1 MSAAGQGGRGRGGA
15 GGGARGT
22 GGSGGRS
29 GGAGRG
35 GAGGAGR
42 SGGGAGQGGRSGG
55 GAGYGGGRSG
65 GGAGHGGGAGQG
77 GGRPGGGGYG
87 GRSGSGSG
95 TSGGYGGA
103 GRPGSGGQGGSGR
116 PASGGSYGGGSG
128 RPAPGGGYGA
138 GSGRA
143 GAGRP
148 GAASGR
154 PGGASSGRV
163 AGASRPGAARSGT
176 GGTRSGAPRGADLGR
191 PGSAWPSRPPQSYRT
206 PPRGPRST
214 DLDVHDPEGVRLQK
228 VLAQAGLGSRRACEE
243 LIAAGRVTVDDQV
256 VLELGVRV
264 DPRTAVI
271 HVDGLRLQL
280 DKDVITLALNKPLG
294 VVSTMHDPEGRP
306 SLQQFVQG
314 REERLFHVGRLDADS
329 EGLLLLTND
338 GELANRLSHPSHG
351 VAKTYLV
358 TVEGRVP
365 AGVGARLKKGVELED
380 GVVAVDAFRVV
391 DATPQASM
399 VEIVLHE
406 GRNRVVRR
414 LLEEV
419 GHPVTRLLRTQIG
432 PIKLGDLRPG
442 RTRVLGKAEVGSL
455 MTSVG
460 M

>member
-1 MSAAGQGGRGRGGA
+1 GQG
-15 GGGARGT
+15 
-22 GGSGGRS
+22 
-29 GGAGRG
+29 
-35 GAGGAGR
+35 
-42 SGGGAGQGGRSGG
+42 
-55 GAGYGGGRSG
+55 
-65 GGAGHGGGAGQG
+65 
-77 GGRPGGGGYG
+77 
-87 GRSGSGSG
+87 
-95 TSGGYGGA
+95 
-103 GRPGSGGQGGSGR
+103 GGSGR
-116 PASGGSYGGGSG
+116 PSSGGGYGAGAGRPSSGGGYGGGSG
-128 RPAPGGGYGA
+128 RP
-138 GSGRA
+138 GS
-143 GAGRP
+143 GRP
-148 GAASGR
+148 GASSTRTGGTSSGRVAGSGR
-154 PGGASSGRV
+154 PGGA
-163 AGASRPGAARSGT
+163 P
-176 GGTRSGAPRGADLGR
+176 RSGAPRGADTGR
-191 PGSAWPSRPPQSYRT
+191 PGSAWPSRPPQQRRT
-206 PPRGPRST
+206 PPRGPRPT
-214 DLDVHDPEGVRLQK
+214 DIDVHDPEGVRLQK

-243 LIAAGRVTVDDQV
+243 LIAAGRVTVDEQV

-264 DPRTAVI
+264 DPRSAVI

-306 SLQQFVQG
+306 SLEQFVQN

-329 EGLLLLTND
+329 EGLILLTND

-351 VAKTYLV
+351 VSKTYLA
-358 TVEGRVP
+358 TVDGRVP

-399 VEIVLHE
+399 VEIVIHE

>member
-1 MSAAGQGGRGRGGA
+1 MSAAGQGGRGRGST
-15 GGGARGT
+15 GGGARGA

-35 GAGGAGR
+35 GAGGAGGGAGR
-42 SGGGAGQGGRSGG
+42 SGGGAGQGGGGRSGG

-65 GGAGHGGGAGQG
+65 
-77 GGRPGGGGYG
+77 
-87 GRSGSGSG
+87 
-95 TSGGYGGA
+95 
-103 GRPGSGGQGGSGR
+103 SGGQGGSGR
-116 PASGGSYGGGSG
+116 PSSGGGYGGGAGRPSSGGGYGGGSG
-128 RPAPGGGYGA
+128 RP
-138 GSGRA
+138 

-148 GAASGR
+148 GASSSGR

-163 AGASRPGAARSGT
+163 AGAGRPG
-176 GGTRSGAPRGADLGR
+176 GGPRSGAPRGADTGR

-243 LIAAGRVTVDDQV
+243 LIAAGRVTVDEQV

-306 SLQQFVQG
+306 SLEQFVQN

-329 EGLLLLTND
+329 EGLILLTND

-351 VAKTYLV
+351 VSKTYLA

-399 VEIVLHE
+399 VEIVIHE

>member
-1 MSAAGQGGRGRGGA
+1 VGRA
-15 GGGARGT
+15 GGG
-22 GGSGGRS
+22 
-29 GGAGRG
+29 
-35 GAGGAGR
+35 
-42 SGGGAGQGGRSGG
+42 Q
-55 GAGYGGGRSG
+55 GGGRSG
-65 GGAGHGGGAGQG
+65 GPGGGS
-77 GGRPGGGGYG
+77 GRSSAGGGYG
-87 GRSGSGSG
+87 SG
-95 TSGGYGGA
+95 TGRPSSGA
-103 GRPGSGGQGGSGR
+103 G
-116 PASGGSYGGGSG
+116 YGGGSG
-128 RPAPGGGYGA
+128 RP
-138 GSGRA
+138 

-148 GAASGR
+148 GASSSGR
-154 PGGASSGRV
+154 PGGAASGRV

-176 GGTRSGAPRGADLGR
+176 GGTRSGAPRGADTGR
-191 PGSAWPSRPPQSYRT
+191 PGSAWPSRPPQQRRT
-206 PPRGPRST
+206 PPRGPRPT
-214 DLDVHDPEGVRLQK
+214 DIDVHDPEGVRLQK

-243 LIAAGRVTVDDQV
+243 LIAAGRVTVDEQV

-264 DPRTAVI
+264 DPRSAVI

-306 SLQQFVQG
+306 SLEQFVQN

-351 VAKTYLV
+351 VTKTYLA
-358 TVEGRVP
+358 TVEGRIA

-399 VEIVLHE
+399 VEIVIHE

>member
-15 GGGARGT
+15 GGGARGA

-29 GGAGRG
+29 GGPGRG
-35 GAGGAGR
+35 GAGQGGR
-42 SGGGAGQGGRSGG
+42 SGSGSGRSGG
-55 GAGYGGGRSG
+55 GAGYGGGR
-65 GGAGHGGGAGQG
+65 
-77 GGRPGGGGYG
+77 
-87 GRSGSGSG
+87 
-95 TSGGYGGA
+95 
-103 GRPGSGGQGGSGR
+103 PGSGGQGGYGGGQGGGR
-116 PASGGSYGGGSG
+116 SGGQGGGYGGGQGGGRSGGQGGGSG
-128 RPAPGGGYGA
+128 AGAGRPSSGGGYGA
-138 GSGRA
+138 GSGRP

-148 GAASGR
+148 GASSSGR

-163 AGASRPGAARSGT
+163 AGTGRPGAARSGT
-176 GGTRSGAPRGADLGR
+176 GGTRSGAPRGADTGR
-191 PGSAWPSRPPQSYRT
+191 PGSAWPSRPPQQRRT
-206 PPRGPRST
+206 PPRGPRPT
-214 DLDVHDPEGVRLQK
+214 DIDVHDPEGVRLQK

-243 LIAAGRVTVDDQV
+243 LIAAGRVTVDEQV

-264 DPRTAVI
+264 DPRSAVI

-306 SLQQFVQG
+306 SLEQFVQN

-329 EGLLLLTND
+329 EGLILLTND

-351 VAKTYLV
+351 VSKTYLA
-358 TVEGRVP
+358 TVEGRIP
-365 AGVGARLKKGVELED
+365 AGVGTRLKKGVELED

-399 VEIVLHE
+399 VEIVIHE

>member
-15 GGGARGT
+15 GGGARGA

-35 GAGGAGR
+35 GAGQGGGR
-42 SGGGAGQGGRSGG
+42 SGGGAGGGGRSG

-65 GGAGHGGGAGQG
+65 PGGQGGYGGGQG
-77 GGRPGGGGYG
+77 GGR
-87 GRSGSGSG
+87 
-95 TSGGYGGA
+95 
-103 GRPGSGGQGGSGR
+103 SGGQGGGSGR
-116 PASGGSYGGGSG
+116 PSSGGGYGAGAGRSSSGGGYGGGSG
-128 RPAPGGGYGA
+128 RP
-138 GSGRA
+138 GS
-143 GAGRP
+143 GRP
-148 GAASGR
+148 GASSTRSGGSASGRVAGSGR
-154 PGGASSGRV
+154 PGGA
-163 AGASRPGAARSGT
+163 P
-176 GGTRSGAPRGADLGR
+176 RSGAPRGADTGR
-191 PGSAWPSRPPQSYRT
+191 PGSAWPSRPPQQRRT
-206 PPRGPRST
+206 PPRGPRPT
-214 DLDVHDPEGVRLQK
+214 DIDVHDPEGVRLQK

-243 LIAAGRVTVDDQV
+243 LIAAGRVTVDEQV

-264 DPRTAVI
+264 DPRSAVI

-306 SLQQFVQG
+306 SLEQFVQN

-329 EGLLLLTND
+329 EGLILLTND

-351 VAKTYLV
+351 VSKTYLA
-358 TVEGRVP
+358 TVDGRVP

-399 VEIVLHE
+399 VEIVIHE

>member
-1 MSAAGQGGRGRGGA
+1 
-15 GGGARGT
+15 
-22 GGSGGRS
+22 
-29 GGAGRG
+29 
-35 GAGGAGR
+35 
-42 SGGGAGQGGRSGG
+42 
-55 GAGYGGGRSG
+55 
-65 GGAGHGGGAGQG
+65 
-77 GGRPGGGGYG
+77 
-87 GRSGSGSG
+87 
-95 TSGGYGGA
+95 
-103 GRPGSGGQGGSGR
+103 
-116 PASGGSYGGGSG
+116 
-128 RPAPGGGYGA
+128 
-138 GSGRA
+138 
-143 GAGRP
+143 
-148 GAASGR
+148 
-154 PGGASSGRV
+154 
-163 AGASRPGAARSGT
+163 
-176 GGTRSGAPRGADLGR
+176 
-191 PGSAWPSRPPQSYRT
+191 
-206 PPRGPRST
+206 
-214 DLDVHDPEGVRLQK
+214 VHDPEGVRLQK

-243 LIAAGRVTVDDQV
+243 LIAAGRVTVDEQV

-264 DPRTAVI
+264 DPRSAVI

-306 SLQQFVQG
+306 SLEQFVQN

-329 EGLLLLTND
+329 EGLILLTND

-351 VAKTYLV
+351 VSKTYLA
-358 TVEGRVP
+358 TVDGRVP

-399 VEIVLHE
+399 VEIVIHE

>member
-1 MSAAGQGGRGRGGA
+1 VAG
-15 GGGARGT
+15 T
-22 GGSGGRS
+22 
-29 GGAGRG
+29 
-35 GAGGAGR
+35 
-42 SGGGAGQGGRSGG
+42 
-55 GAGYGGGRSG
+55 
-65 GGAGHGGGAGQG
+65 
-77 GGRPGGGGYG
+77 
-87 GRSGSGSG
+87 
-95 TSGGYGGA
+95 
-103 GRPGSGGQGGSGR
+103 
-116 PASGGSYGGGSG
+116 
-128 RPAPGGGYGA
+128 
-138 GSGRA
+138 
-143 GAGRP
+143 GRP
-148 GAASGR
+148 GA
-154 PGGASSGRV
+154 
-163 AGASRPGAARSGT
+163 SRTG
-176 GGTRSGAPRGADLGR
+176 GGTRSGAPRGADTGR
-191 PGSAWPSRPPQSYRT
+191 PGAAWPSRPPQQRRT
-206 PPRGPRST
+206 PPRGPRPT
-214 DLDVHDPEGVRLQK
+214 DIDVHDPEGVRLQK

-243 LIAAGRVTVDDQV
+243 LIAAGRVTVDEQV

-264 DPRTAVI
+264 DPRSAVI

-306 SLQQFVQG
+306 SLEQFVQN

-329 EGLLLLTND
+329 EGLILLTND

-351 VAKTYLV
+351 VSKTYLA
-358 TVEGRVP
+358 TVDGRVP

-399 VEIVLHE
+399 VEIVIHE

>member
-1 MSAAGQGGRGRGGA
+1 MSAAGQGGRGRGNT
-15 GGGARGT
+15 GGGARGA

-35 GAGGAGR
+35 GAGRAG
-42 SGGGAGQGGRSGG
+42 SGAGQGGGRSGG

-65 GGAGHGGGAGQG
+65 GAGQSGGRSGAGSS
-77 GGRPGGGGYG
+77 GGYG
-87 GRSGSGSG
+87 GRSGSGG
-95 TSGGYGGA
+95 QGGGYGG
-103 GRPGSGGQGGSGR
+103 GRPGSGGQGGGSGR
-116 PASGGSYGGGSG
+116 PSSGGGYGGGGAGRPSSGGGYGGGSG
-128 RPAPGGGYGA
+128 RP
-138 GSGRA
+138 

-148 GAASGR
+148 GASSAGR
-154 PGGASSGRV
+154 PGGSSSGRV
-163 AGASRPGAARSGT
+163 AGAGRPG
-176 GGTRSGAPRGADLGR
+176 GGTRSGAPRGADTGR

-243 LIAAGRVTVDDQV
+243 LIAAGRVTVDEQV

-264 DPRTAVI
+264 DPRSAVI

-306 SLQQFVQG
+306 SLEQFVQN

-329 EGLLLLTND
+329 EGLILLTND

-351 VAKTYLV
+351 VSKTYLA
-358 TVEGRVP
+358 TVDGRVP

-399 VEIVLHE
+399 VEIVIHE

>member
-1 MSAAGQGGRGRGGA
+1 
-15 GGGARGT
+15 
-22 GGSGGRS
+22 
-29 GGAGRG
+29 
-35 GAGGAGR
+35 
-42 SGGGAGQGGRSGG
+42 
-55 GAGYGGGRSG
+55 
-65 GGAGHGGGAGQG
+65 
-77 GGRPGGGGYG
+77 
-87 GRSGSGSG
+87 
-95 TSGGYGGA
+95 
-103 GRPGSGGQGGSGR
+103 
-116 PASGGSYGGGSG
+116 
-128 RPAPGGGYGA
+128 
-138 GSGRA
+138 
-143 GAGRP
+143 
-148 GAASGR
+148 
-154 PGGASSGRV
+154 
-163 AGASRPGAARSGT
+163 
-176 GGTRSGAPRGADLGR
+176 
-191 PGSAWPSRPPQSYRT
+191 
-206 PPRGPRST
+206 
-214 DLDVHDPEGVRLQK
+214 VHDPEGVRLQK

-243 LIAAGRVTVDDQV
+243 LIAAGRVTVDEQV

-306 SLQQFVQG
+306 SLEQFVQN

-329 EGLLLLTND
+329 EGLIL
-338 GELANRLSHPSHG
+338 
-351 VAKTYLV
+351 
-358 TVEGRVP
+358 
-365 AGVGARLKKGVELED
+365 LKKGVELED

-399 VEIVLHE
+399 VEIVIHE

>member
-1 MSAAGQGGRGRGGA
+1 MSAAGQGGRGRGNS
-15 GGGARGT
+15 GGGARGA

-35 GAGGAGR
+35 GAGQG
-42 SGGGAGQGGRSGG
+42 GGRSG

-65 GGAGHGGGAGQG
+65 SGAGQG
-77 GGRPGGGGYG
+77 GGYGGGRSGSGQGGGGYG
-87 GRSGSGSG
+87 GGRSGSGAG
-95 TSGGYGGA
+95 QGYGGGSGG
-103 GRPGSGGQGGSGR
+103 GRPGSGR
-116 PASGGSYGGGSG
+116 PGASSS
-128 RPAPGGGYGA
+128 
-138 GSGRA
+138 
-143 GAGRP
+143 GRP
-148 GAASGR
+148 GAS
-154 PGGASSGRV
+154 SSGRV
-163 AGASRPGAARSGT
+163 AGTGRPGASRTG
-176 GGTRSGAPRGADLGR
+176 GGTRSGAPRGADTGR
-191 PGSAWPSRPPQSYRT
+191 PGSAWPSRPPQQRRT
-206 PPRGPRST
+206 PPRGPRPT
-214 DLDVHDPEGVRLQK
+214 DIDVHDPEGVRLQK

-243 LIAAGRVTVDDQV
+243 LIAAGRVTVDEQV

-264 DPRTAVI
+264 DPRSAVI

-306 SLQQFVQG
+306 SLEQFVQN

-329 EGLLLLTND
+329 EGLILLTND

-351 VAKTYLV
+351 VSKTYLA
-358 TVEGRVP
+358 TVDGRVP

-399 VEIVLHE
+399 VEIVIHE

>member
-1 MSAAGQGGRGRGGA
+1 MSAAGQGGRGRGNT
-15 GGGARGT
+15 GGGARGA

-35 GAGGAGR
+35 GGGRAG
-42 SGGGAGQGGRSGG
+42 SGAGQGGGRSGG

-65 GGAGHGGGAGQG
+65 GAGQSGGRSGAGSS
-77 GGRPGGGGYG
+77 GGYG
-87 GRSGSGSG
+87 GRSGSGG
-95 TSGGYGGA
+95 QGGGYGG
-103 GRPGSGGQGGSGR
+103 GRPGSGGQGGGSGR
-116 PASGGSYGGGSG
+116 PSSGGGYGGGGAGRPSSGGGYGGGSG
-128 RPAPGGGYGA
+128 RP
-138 GSGRA
+138 

-148 GAASGR
+148 GASSAGR
-154 PGGASSGRV
+154 PGGSSSGRV
-163 AGASRPGAARSGT
+163 AGAGRPG
-176 GGTRSGAPRGADLGR
+176 GGTRSGAPRGADTGR

-243 LIAAGRVTVDDQV
+243 LIAAGRVTVDEQV

-264 DPRTAVI
+264 DPRSAVI

-306 SLQQFVQG
+306 SLEQFVQN

-329 EGLLLLTND
+329 EGLILLTND

-351 VAKTYLV
+351 VSKTYLA
-358 TVEGRVP
+358 TVDGRVP

-399 VEIVLHE
+399 VEIVIHE

>member
-1 MSAAGQGGRGRGGA
+1 MSAAGQGGRGRGST
-15 GGGARGT
+15 GGGARGA

-42 SGGGAGQGGRSGG
+42 SGGGAGQGGGRSGG

-65 GGAGHGGGAGQG
+65 SGGQGGGYGGGQG
-77 GGRPGGGGYG
+77 GGR
-87 GRSGSGSG
+87 
-95 TSGGYGGA
+95 
-103 GRPGSGGQGGSGR
+103 SGGQ
-116 PASGGSYGGGSG
+116 GGGSG
-128 RPAPGGGYGA
+128 RPSSGGGYGA
-138 GSGRA
+138 GAGRPSSGGGYGGGGGGAGRPSSGGGSGRP

-148 GAASGR
+148 GASSAGR
-154 PGGASSGRV
+154 PGGSSSGRV
-163 AGASRPGAARSGT
+163 AGAGRPG
-176 GGTRSGAPRGADLGR
+176 GGTRSGAPRGADTGR
-191 PGSAWPSRPPQSYRT
+191 PGSAWPSRPPQQRRT
-206 PPRGPRST
+206 PPRGPRPT
-214 DLDVHDPEGVRLQK
+214 DIDVHDPEGVRLQK

-243 LIAAGRVTVDDQV
+243 LIAAGRVTVDEQV

-306 SLQQFVQG
+306 SLEQFVQN

-329 EGLLLLTND
+329 EGLILLTND

-351 VAKTYLV
+351 VSKTYLA

-380 GVVAVDAFRVV
+380 GIVAVDAFRVV

-399 VEIVLHE
+399 VEIVIHE

>member
-1 MSAAGQGGRGRGGA
+1 QPG
-15 GGGARGT
+15 
-22 GGSGGRS
+22 
-29 GGAGRG
+29 
-35 GAGGAGR
+35 GR
-42 SGGGAGQGGRSGG
+42 SGGGAAYGGGRSGG

-65 GGAGHGGGAGQG
+65 GAGQG
-77 GGRPGGGGYG
+77 GGRSGAGSSGGYG
-87 GRSGSGSG
+87 GRSGSGG
-95 TSGGYGGA
+95 QGGGYGG
-103 GRPGSGGQGGSGR
+103 GRPGSGGQGGGF
-116 PASGGSYGGGSG
+116 GGGSG
-128 RPAPGGGYGA
+128 RPSSGGRPA
-138 GSGRA
+138 
-143 GAGRP
+143 AGRP

-154 PGGASSGRV
+154 PGASSAGRPGGSSSGRV
-163 AGASRPGAARSGT
+163 AGVGRPG
-176 GGTRSGAPRGADLGR
+176 GGTRSGAPRGADTGR

-243 LIAAGRVTVDDQV
+243 LIAAGRVTVDEQV

-306 SLQQFVQG
+306 SLEQFVQN

-329 EGLLLLTND
+329 EGLILLTND

-351 VAKTYLV
+351 VSKTYLA

-399 VEIVLHE
+399 VEIVIHE

>member
-1 MSAAGQGGRGRGGA
+1 MSAAGQGGRGRGNS
-15 GGGARGT
+15 GGGARGA

-35 GAGGAGR
+35 GAG
-42 SGGGAGQGGRSGG
+42 Q
-55 GAGYGGGRSG
+55 GGGRSG
-65 GGAGHGGGAGQG
+65 GGAGGGGRSGGAGYGGGSG
-77 GGRPGGGGYG
+77 GGRPG
-87 GRSGSGSG
+87 S
-95 TSGGYGGA
+95 
-103 GRPGSGGQGGSGR
+103 
-116 PASGGSYGGGSG
+116 
-128 RPAPGGGYGA
+128 
-138 GSGRA
+138 
-143 GAGRP
+143 GRP
-148 GAASGR
+148 GASSSGR
-154 PGGASSGRV
+154 PGASSSGRV
-163 AGASRPGAARSGT
+163 AGTGRPGASRTG
-176 GGTRSGAPRGADLGR
+176 GGTRSGAPRGADTGR
-191 PGSAWPSRPPQSYRT
+191 PGSAWPSRPPQQRRT
-206 PPRGPRST
+206 PPRGPRPT
-214 DLDVHDPEGVRLQK
+214 DIDVHDPEGVRLQK

-243 LIAAGRVTVDDQV
+243 LIAAGRVTVDEQV

-264 DPRTAVI
+264 DPRSAVI

-306 SLQQFVQG
+306 SLEQFVQN

-329 EGLLLLTND
+329 EGLILLTND

-351 VAKTYLV
+351 VSKTYLA
-358 TVEGRVP
+358 TVDGRVP

-399 VEIVLHE
+399 VEIVIHE

>member
-1 MSAAGQGGRGRGGA
+1 MSAAGQGGRGRGST
-15 GGGARGT
+15 GGGARGA

-42 SGGGAGQGGRSGG
+42 SGGGAGQGGGGRSGG

-65 GGAGHGGGAGQG
+65 
-77 GGRPGGGGYG
+77 
-87 GRSGSGSG
+87 
-95 TSGGYGGA
+95 
-103 GRPGSGGQGGSGR
+103 SGGQGGSGR
-116 PASGGSYGGGSG
+116 PSSGGGYGGGGGAGRPSSGGGYGGGGAGRPSSGGGYGGGSG
-128 RPAPGGGYGA
+128 RP
-138 GSGRA
+138 

-148 GAASGR
+148 GASSSGR

-163 AGASRPGAARSGT
+163 AGAGRPG
-176 GGTRSGAPRGADLGR
+176 GGPRSGAPRGADTGR

-243 LIAAGRVTVDDQV
+243 LIAAGRVTVDEQV

-306 SLQQFVQG
+306 SLEQFVQN

-329 EGLLLLTND
+329 EGLILLTND

-351 VAKTYLV
+351 VSKTYLA

-399 VEIVLHE
+399 VEIVIHE

>member
-15 GGGARGT
+15 GGGARGA

-35 GAGGAGR
+35 GAG
-42 SGGGAGQGGRSGG
+42 Q
-55 GAGYGGGRSG
+55 GGGRSG
-65 GGAGHGGGAGQG
+65 GGAAYGGGRSGGAGQG
-77 GGRPGGGGYG
+77 GGRSGAGSSGGYG
-87 GRSGSGSG
+87 GRSGSGG
-95 TSGGYGGA
+95 QGGGYGG
-103 GRPGSGGQGGSGR
+103 GRPGSGGQGGGY
-116 PASGGSYGGGSG
+116 GGGYGGGSG
-128 RPAPGGGYGA
+128 RPSSGGRPGAGRPGAPSAGRPGGSS
-138 GSGRA
+138 SGWVA

-148 GAASGR
+148 G
-154 PGGASSGRV
+154 
-163 AGASRPGAARSGT
+163 
-176 GGTRSGAPRGADLGR
+176 GGTRSGAPRGADTGR

-243 LIAAGRVTVDDQV
+243 LIAAGRVTVDEQV

-306 SLQQFVQG
+306 SLEQFVQN

-329 EGLLLLTND
+329 EGLILLTND

-351 VAKTYLV
+351 VSKTYLA
-358 TVEGRVP
+358 TVDGRVP
-365 AGVGARLKKGVELED
+365 AGVGARLKKGVELAD

-399 VEIVLHE
+399 VEIVIHE